1 MIRKYNCPRRH
12 VLCYLKTRAI
22 NSEVHRIEG
31 KGGREEEGE
40 ERWKEGMEEG
50 NKNSLNLRHKGLYGR
65 KGNKQI
71 RRHEFWFPVILT
83 NK

>member
-1 MIRKYNCPRRH
+1 
-12 VLCYLKTRAI
+12 
-22 NSEVHRIEG
+22 
-31 KGGREEEGE
+31 
-40 ERWKEGMEEG
+40 MEEG